1 MDTIYF
7 GRSSS
12 MAMKYI
18 IVTGG
23 VLSGLGKGIAAASI
37 GHLLSSRLRIIPI
50 KCDGYLNVDPG
61 TMNPFEHGEVFV
73 LDDGGEVDMDFGH
86 YERFLG
92 VTCKSKWNLTM
103 GKVFDMV
110 RQKERHGDYLGKTVQ
125 YIPHVTDVI
134 KNHVKQIGAEE
145 KADLVIVEIGGTV
158 GDIENELFLE
168 AMRQLKEDVGRENIL
183 YIHLTYVPIPYG
195 VNEQKSKPTQQSV
208 NLLKQRGIFPDVI
221 IGRCSQ
227 FLTKEIKTKISRF
240 CDVNPDAVIT
250 GLDVEDIYE
259 IPIIFEQEGLPAIIH
274 KKLNIYSPPDLSR
287 WKALVDNLRNPG
299 REITAAMCGK
309 YTKLEDSY
317 ASIIESF
324 NHCSAHL
331 GVKVNLRWVETT
343 DLKDT
348 SFMDEV
354 DGIIV
359 PGGFGSR
366 GTEGKIEV
374 IRHARER
381 DIPFLGLCLGLQLAV
396 IEFARNVCNLEGA
409 NSTEI
414 DPETPYPV
422 IDIMPEQK
430 QISEKGGTMRLGAYP
445 AVLKPGTVVRDL
457 YGAEVVSERHR
468 HRYEVNPAFH
478 GILTEHG
485 LVFSGASMDGKLV
498 EFIELKDLKFF
509 AATQAHPELKSRM
522 ERPSPLFYGFV
533 KACMGKEEK
542 CRG

>member
-1 MDTIYF
+1 MPT
-7 GRSSS
+7 
-12 MAMKYI
+12 KYI

-37 GHLLSSRLRIIPI
+37 GHLLSSRLKIIPI

-73 LDDGGEVDMDFGH
+73 LDDGAEVDMDFGH

-92 VTCKSKWNLTM
+92 VTCKSTWNMTM

-110 RQKERHGDYLGKTVQ
+110 RQKERRGDYLGKTVQ

-134 KNHVKQIGAEE
+134 KKHIFETAEE
-145 KADLVIVEIGGTV
+145 ESADLVIVEIGGTV

-168 AMRQLKEDVGRENIL
+168 AMRQMKEDVGRENIV

-208 NLLKQRGIFPDVI
+208 NLLKQRGIFPDII
-221 IGRCSQ
+221 IGRCAQ
-227 FLTKEIKTKISRF
+227 FLTKKVKAKISSF
-240 CDVNPDAVIT
+240 CDVEPEAVIT

-259 IPIIFEQEGLPAIIH
+259 IPVVFEKEGLAEILH
-274 KKLNIYSPPDLSR
+274 KKLNIYSPPDLRR
-287 WKALVDNLRNPG
+287 WKLYIDNLRNPKK
-299 REITAAMCGK
+299 EITVAMCGK

-331 GVKVNLRWVETT
+331 SCKIHLKWVETT

-348 SFMDEV
+348 DSLNGV
-354 DGIIV
+354 DGVVV
-359 PGGFGSR
+359 PGGFGFR

-374 IRHARER
+374 IRMARER
-381 DIPFLGLCLGLQLAV
+381 NIPFLGLCLGLQLAV
-396 IEFARNVCNLEGA
+396 IEFARNVCHLEGA

-414 DPETPYPV
+414 DPDTVHPV
-422 IDIMPEQK
+422 IDILPEQK
-430 QISEKGGTMRLGAYP
+430 EITDKGGTMRLGAYP
-445 AVLKPGTVVRDL
+445 AVIKDGTIVQSL
-457 YGAEVVSERHR
+457 YHSSEVSERHR
-468 HRYEVNPAFH
+468 HRYEVNPEYH
-478 GILTEHG
+478 STITGKG
-485 LVFSGASMDGKLV
+485 MVFPGTSSDGRLV
-498 EFIELKDLKFF
+498 EFIELPDLKFF
-509 AATQAHPELKSRM
+509 VATQAHPELKSRM
-522 ERPSPLFYGFV
+522 ETPAPLFYGFV
-533 KACMGKEEK
+533 KACLG
-542 CRG
+542 

>member
-1 MDTIYF
+1 MST
-7 GRSSS
+7 
-12 MAMKYI
+12 KYI

-37 GHLLSSRLRIIPI
+37 GHLLSARLEIIPI

-110 RQKERHGDYLGKTVQ
+110 RKKERRGDYLGKTVQ

-134 KNHVKQIGAEE
+134 KSHIYETAREE
-145 KADLVIVEIGGTV
+145 KPDLVIVEIGGTV

-168 AMRQLKEDVGRENIL
+168 SMRQMRDDVGRENIL
-183 YIHLTYVPIPYG
+183 YVHLTYVPIPYG

-208 NLLKQRGIFPDVI
+208 NLLMQRGIFPDII

-227 FLTKEIKTKISRF
+227 FLSKEVKTKISRF
-240 CDVNPDAVIT
+240 CNVQPKAVVT

-259 IPIIFEQEGLPAIIH
+259 IPVIFEEEGLPEIIH
-274 KKLNIYSPPDLSR
+274 KKLNIYSPPDLRR
-287 WKALVDNLRNPG
+287 WKTLIDNIRNPEQ
-299 REITAAMCGK
+299 EITIAMCGK

-331 GVKVNLRWVETT
+331 CCKINLKWVETT
-343 DLKDT
+343 DLTNT
-348 SFMDEV
+348 SFLDDI
-354 DGIIV
+354 DGVVV

-366 GTEGKIEV
+366 GTEGKIEI
-374 IRHARER
+374 IRSARER
-381 DIPFLGLCLGLQLAV
+381 NIPFLGLCLGLQLAV
-396 IEFARNVCNLEGA
+396 IEFARNVCKLEGA
-409 NSTEI
+409 NSTEMA
-414 DPETPYPV
+414 PETPFPV
-422 IDIMPEQK
+422 IDILPEQK
-430 QISEKGGTMRLGAYP
+430 DIHDKGGTMRLGGYP
-445 AVLKPGTVVRDL
+445 AILKQDTLVRFL
-457 YGAEVVSERHR
+457 YKAEEVSERHR
-468 HRYEVNPAFH
+468 HRYEVNPEYHAV
-478 GILTEHG
+478 ITEHG
-485 LVFSGASMDGKLV
+485 MVFSGASRDGRLV
-498 EFIELKDLKFF
+498 EFIELPHLKYFV
-509 AATQAHPELKSRM
+509 ATQAHPELKSRM
-522 ERPSPLFYGFV
+522 DVPAPLFYGFV
-533 KACMGKEEK
+533 KACLG
-542 CRG
+542 